1 MINTVIIDDEKNC
14 RDTLRWQ
21 LTKYCPQINVI
32 ADADNA
38 TSGLDILLNKK
49 PRLLFLD
56 VEMPG
61 KNGFKLLEELKEIEF
76 DIIFTTAF
84 AEYAIRAIKFGALD
98 YLIKPVDKDELITA
112 VGKLNNKTNPNAS
125 LEQIK
130 TLLDQLNIHQAVSSQ
145 KIALPTLHGF
155 ELVLM
160 SNIVICESSSN
171 YTNIVL
177 ANGQRLLISRT
188 LKEIEELL
196 NMHPF
201 FRLHHSFLV
210 NLTYATRYIKG
221 EGGTLILQD
230 NLEVPVARRKKED
243 LLKLI
248 TPKLL

>member
-1 MINTVIIDDEKNC
+1 MIKAIIIDDEKNC

-21 LTKYCPQINVI
+21 LTKYCPQIEII

-38 TSGLDILLNKK
+38 KSGLEIILDKK
-49 PRLLFLD
+49 PQLIFLD

-61 KNGFKLLEELKEIEF
+61 KNGFEMLEELKEIDF

-84 AEYAIRAIKFGALD
+84 EQYAIRAIKFGALD
-98 YLIKPVDKDELITA
+98 YLTKPVDKDELVTA
-112 VGKLNNKTNPNAS
+112 INKLKAKSNHTS

-130 TLLDQLNIHQAVSSQ
+130 TMLSQLKPRRDISSQ

-160 SNIVICESSSN
+160 ANIVICESNSN
-171 YTNIVL
+171 YTNIRL
-177 ANGQRLLISRT
+177 ANGQQLLISRT
-188 LKEIEELL
+188 LKEIEDLL
-196 NMHPF
+196 SIHPF
-201 FRLHHSFLV
+201 FRVHHSFLV
-210 NLTYATRYIKG
+210 NLSYATRYIKG
-221 EGGTLILQD
+221 EGGSLILQD

-248 TPKLL
+248 TPILL